1 MPKVVIRYMTRD
13 QSNHE
18 YFHEVVAVSTNR
30 EVQC

>member
-1 MPKVVIRYMTRD
+1 MQKVVIRYMTRD

-30 EVQC
+30 